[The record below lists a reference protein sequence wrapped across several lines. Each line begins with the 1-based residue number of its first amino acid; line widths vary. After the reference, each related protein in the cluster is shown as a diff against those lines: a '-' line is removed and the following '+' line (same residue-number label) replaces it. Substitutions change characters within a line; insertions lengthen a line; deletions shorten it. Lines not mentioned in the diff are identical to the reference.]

1 MATIVPQ
8 NPAQMYQIA
17 KMTGRKNPFQSVRLI
32 LGDPGMPA
40 PPIGSR
46 GGGTPGQSKTVGL
59 SRRGMNPVG
68 GNTNVGVAAGGKT
81 GLRSVVPWRSYSG
94 MQKQG
99 GRIGAGSGAPG
110 MPAAGRIGY
119 RGEAPLAPTTADYTA
134 EHGGLSRQL
143 PSNLD
148 RFHAGQSYSRD
159 PGTGQ
164 RMVPAPWEMQ
174 QERSKLAKAGDWEQ
188 RGAFEQAMQ
197 GDRTELDRVRE
208 WRRRMDED
216 AIGQVR
222 SEMDPGAVADYRAR
236 MAGHRSARQ
245 PAPYQSGG
253 FA

>member
-1 MATIVPQ
+1 MAAIVPQ

-17 KMTGRKNPFQSVRLI
+17 KMTGRKNPFQGGRLI

-148 RFHAGQSYSRD
+148 RFHAEQSYSRD

-164 RMVPAPWEMQ
+164 RMMPAPWELQ
-174 QERSKLAKAGDWEQ
+174 QERSKLARSGDWDK
-188 RGAFEQAMQ
+188 RGAFEQAMR
-197 GDRTELDRVRE
+197 GDRTELDRVRA
-208 WRRRMDED
+208 WRRRMDAD
-216 AIGQVR
+216 A
-222 SEMDPGAVADYRAR
+222 RA
-236 MAGHRSARQ
+236 AEKQKRSARQ